1 MDPFASRP
9 RDFKLA
15 RWLIRS
21 KLQRTFWCGRAAD
34 GTTMRIGW
42 LIVAS
47 LVALSSPTRAQ
58 PSGEAS
64 KASPNNASPKVAVFD
79 FELAD
84 SSLEGEKN
92 GPQAAEQARLLRIS
106 EQVRNGMAESGKFA
120 IVDIRP
126 VVTAAHN
133 SNLQACGGCDV
144 DLAKQL
150 DADLAV
156 TGVVRKISTLIL
168 SMIIYVRDARTGQLV
183 TAASADFR
191 GDTDESWS
199 RTASF
204 LLRNRLL
211 APNYGVPH

>member
-1 MDPFASRP
+1 MMDPFASRS
-9 RDFKLA
+9 RDFQLA
-15 RWLIRS
+15 RWLICL

-34 GTTMRIGW
+34 GTMMRIGW
-42 LIVAS
+42 LIVAAM
-47 LVALSSPTRAQ
+47 VALSSPTRAQ
-58 PSGEAS
+58 SPGDTS
-64 KASPNNASPKVAVFD
+64 KASLKASPKVAVFD

-84 SSLEGEKN
+84 TSLEGEKN
-92 GPQAAEQARLLRIS
+92 GPQVAEQARLLRIS
-106 EQVRNGMAESGKFA
+106 DQVRNGMAESGKFA
-120 IVDIRP
+120 VVDIKP
-126 VVTAAHN
+126 VITAAHN

-150 DADLAV
+150 EADIAV
-156 TGVVRKISTLIL
+156 TGVVRKISTLVL

-211 APNYGVPH
+211 APDYGVPR

>member
-1 MDPFASRP
+1 M
-9 RDFKLA
+9 
-15 RWLIRS
+15 
-21 KLQRTFWCGRAAD
+21 
-34 GTTMRIGW
+34 
-42 LIVAS
+42 
-47 LVALSSPTRAQ
+47 
-58 PSGEAS
+58 
-64 KASPNNASPKVAVFD
+64 FD

-106 EQVRNGMAESGKFA
+106 EQVRKGMAESGKFA

-156 TGVVRKISTLIL
+156 TGVVHKISTLIL

-204 LLRNRLL
+204 LLRNRVARAQLRGSAL
-211 APNYGVPH
+211 GRYAEVSSFSARGVPAQMVVHEAGDEIVAVVITRLAAQRQRGYWLWRTPVPAVRGATAW